1 MINLS
6 NSKLL
11 SMGVVLLSLLLTAKM
26 AALALWWYLPNE
38 GIDLKVKKSFRI
50 PYVRVDFKN
59 MLVAIHLPKKT
70 GKKKTT
76 NASSIDNMIL
86 KGLYG
91 NTKSG
96 FAIVAQKAS
105 SKKTTIVGIGEEF
118 GGYKL
123 KAIQM
128 QSVIFTR
135 AGKEYILKL
144 ESKQN
149 SSKYVS
155 KVQTRNANAPEDE
168 YSVSKN
174 DIRYY
179 SQHPTQIWRDIA
191 ISEIKKNGTIAGF
204 RVNRI
209 RPNSKMATIGLKVG
223 DVIVKANNV
232 ELKSYRDAIKLYNE
246 IDKIDVLELTVIR
259 NNQEKEI
266 VYEIH

>member
-1 MINLS
+1 
-6 NSKLL
+6 
-11 SMGVVLLSLLLTAKM
+11 
-26 AALALWWYLPNE
+26 
-38 GIDLKVKKSFRI
+38 
-50 PYVRVDFKN
+50 
-59 MLVAIHLPKKT
+59 
-70 GKKKTT
+70 
-76 NASSIDNMIL
+76 
-86 KGLYG
+86 
-91 NTKSG
+91 
-96 FAIVAQKAS
+96 
-105 SKKTTIVGIGEEF
+105 
-118 GGYKL
+118 
-123 KAIQM
+123 M
-128 QSVIFTR
+128 QSFIFTR
-135 AGKEYILKL
+135 ADKEYILKL

-155 KVQTRNANAPEDE
+155 KVQTRNANALEDE

-191 ISEIKKNGTIAGF
+191 ISEIKKNGKIAGF

-209 RPNSKMATIGLKVG
+209 RPNSKMATIGLEVG

-246 IDKIDVLELTVIR
+246 IDTIDVLELTVIR